1 MFRSH
6 IITQSLTFVQ
16 RKAIR
21 VVGDD
26 ESQVAVFISMHSF
39 TYCSAFLSTH
49 PRLSQRAV
57 KFQVPVH
64 SCPSSLVS
72 LLVLFL
78 ESLFVLVP
86 VRAPIVARGRHAP
99 LRVWQ
104 KTCALLRWY
113 RTKALYCRRLEP
125 YIPPQHN
132 SFPAQPRLVT
142 CEGWAPRG
150 GLRLAQV
157 IVELYHSLA
166 IQRPSLSHRQWG

>member
-1 MFRSH
+1 
-6 IITQSLTFVQ
+6 
-16 RKAIR
+16 
-21 VVGDD
+21 
-26 ESQVAVFISMHSF
+26 
-39 TYCSAFLSTH
+39 
-49 PRLSQRAV
+49 
-57 KFQVPVH
+57 
-64 SCPSSLVS
+64 VS
-72 LLVLFL
+72 LFALFL

-166 IQRPSLSHRQWG
+166 IQRPSLSHRPPDTFYLCFYLLAHSGKLAVGSTPDAYLQVLLLL